1 MKDKLSLSKSIKI
14 IGLLSQVKWAIDA
27 QHDGMLDLLSSLSG
41 GGKSQAAELFG
52 KHARMENNAES
63 MNNLGAEV
71 DRRISNVFR
80 QILDPDKYSN
90 SKDAE
95 HVREYIL
102 KNIWRSSLGKLLDEI
117 RILSKWVSAMW
128 IRVLLGAD

>member
-52 KHARMENNAES
+52 KLRGWKTMPN
-63 MNNLGAEV
+63 
-71 DRRISNVFR
+71 
-80 QILDPDKYSN
+80 P
-90 SKDAE
+90 
-95 HVREYIL
+95 
-102 KNIWRSSLGKLLDEI
+102 
-117 RILSKWVSAMW
+117 
-128 IRVLLGAD
+128 